1 MTSALELVLIFLAS
15 AVLVV
20 VVFRMLHLPPLLGY
34 LLAGIA
40 IGPHALA
47 WIPDSKEEREL
58 AEFGVV
64 FLMFSI
70 GLEFSLSRLFQM
82 RRNVFGLGFAQVA
95 LTFAAGLAACAAAG
109 VGWKPGLALGGALAM
124 SSTAIVV
131 RMFAERLQLETQ
143 HGRQVL
149 GVLLFQDLA
158 VVPFLILIPA
168 LTQGGE
174 DLAQTLAFALGKAA
188 AVLVVILF
196 LGQKLMRGWFHIV
209 AKRRSHELFI
219 LNVLFITL
227 GLAWLTD
234 LAGLS
239 LALGAFLAGMLIAE
253 TEYRHQVDED
263 IKPFREVLLGLFFV
277 TVGMQLDLRVV
288 RDNLELTLFLFVI
301 PVLFKLGL
309 VAALSRAFGGTPGT
323 ALRAGL
329 ALAPAGEFGLVIVA
343 LAAGIGV
350 LDRDLTQ
357 VVSAAML
364 LSMLAAPFLIQYSDK
379 LVLRLTSSEWMLR
392 SLELHRI
399 AVQSLA
405 TEGHVI
411 IGGYGRT
418 GQSLAHLFEREG
430 IRYVALDL
438 DPQHVRE
445 GAAAGEPV
453 VYGDSTR
460 RDALIAAGIGRAS
473 AMVITFAG
481 TQAALRI
488 LHHARS
494 LNPGLPVIVRTL
506 DDDDLDK
513 LIAAGAAEVVP
524 ETFESSLMLA
534 SHALVLVGV
543 PLKRVVRRIRDV
555 RNNRYSLLRGFFH
568 GESDEPDSG
577 DDSRE
582 QRLHSVRLD
591 GGSYAGGR
599 ALGDLRLELTGASVK
614 VLRRR
619 DTRIT
624 APPPETTLEE
634 GDVVVLLGNREQL
647 EAAEMRLLRGA
658 GARERSKRK

>member
-20 VVFRMLHLPPLLGY
+20 VVFRVLHLPPLLGY

-40 IGPHALA
+40 IGPHALG
-47 WIPDSKEEREL
+47 WIPESKEGRYL

-70 GLEFSLSRLFQM
+70 GLEFSLSKLFQM

-95 LTFAAGLAACAAAG
+95 VTLAVGFAACAAAG
-109 VGWKPGLALGGALAM
+109 IDWKQGLVLGGALAM

-131 RMFAERLQLETQ
+131 RMFAERLQLETP

-168 LTQGGE
+168 LALGGA
-174 DLAQTLAFALGKAA
+174 DLATTLVFALGKAG
-188 AVLVVILF
+188 AVLIVLLF
-196 LGQKLMRGWFHIV
+196 LGQKFMRGWFHII
-209 AKRRSHELFI
+209 ARRRSHELFI
-219 LNVLFITL
+219 LNVLLITL

-234 LAGLS
+234 QAGLS
-239 LALGAFLAGMLIAE
+239 LVLGAFLAGMLIAE
-253 TEYRHQVDED
+253 TEYRHQVEED

-288 RDNLELTLFLFVI
+288 RDNLALVAFLGVV
-301 PVLFKLGL
+301 PVLFKL
-309 VAALSRAFGGTPGT
+309 VAVAGLSRAFGGAPGT

-343 LAAGIGV
+343 LAAGLGV
-350 LDRDLTQ
+350 LGTEITQ

-399 AVQSLA
+399 AVQSIA

-430 IRYVALDL
+430 VRYVALDL
-438 DPQHVRE
+438 DPQHVHE

-473 AMVITFAG
+473 AMVITFAD
-481 TQAALRI
+481 THSALRI

-555 RNNRYSLLRGFFH
+555 RSHRYSLLRGFFH
-568 GESDEPDSG
+568 GDSDEPDTG
-577 DDSRE
+577 DEARE
-582 QRLHSVRLD
+582 LRLHSVRLEPR
-591 GGSYAGGR
+591 SYAAGR
-599 ALGDLRLELTGASVK
+599 ALGDLRLEATGASVK

-619 DTRIT
+619 DARIS
-624 APPPETTLEE
+624 APPADTTLEE

-647 EAAEMRLLRGA
+647 EAAEMRLLRG
-658 GARERSKRK
+658 